1 MLPLYEFTDKKYL
14 ERIHEGSIEILEES
28 GIRILN
34 DDVLGK
40 LYDAGFPVD
49 FEEKKVKIPSAFILR
64 ALETCPKEFSL
75 FGRKAENQILLKAD
89 GNIFTRSTGGPEF
102 ILNPETQQ
110 KEPLTLASVANYTK
124 LIDAL
129 PNIKYVKNIWPN
141 DVPFNVRDV
150 HTVFIMLKNTGK
162 HLIVQP
168 YSAASLDYI
177 VDIISLISDDNR
189 RSIKKPLVSFYISI
203 TSPLQFDKESIEMLI
218 KAGECR
224 IPILMNSTPL
234 AGGTCPVTIAG
245 MVVLINA
252 EILAGIT
259 IHQHFNPGSPI
270 IYTPRPYI
278 FDMNTGICAHGY
290 IENSLASIILVHLVK
305 SMYKIPIEILG
316 PATDSKTVNLQSILE
331 RVFLTFVPC
340 FAYPNLIAGAG
351 NLESSS
357 LVSPIQLIIDNEIFG
372 IMYRAIHGVEVSDN
386 TLAVDLIKE
395 MGSGA
400 SYLQSDHT
408 FLNFRKELYLSN
420 FLDREFREIWESKG
434 ERDLTDTALSIYKKI
449 MASHEPP
456 PLEHDKEVEIT
467 KLIKCAEKEL

>member
-1 MLPLYEFTDKKYL
+1 
-14 ERIHEGSIEILEES
+14 
-28 GIRILN
+28 
-34 DDVLGK
+34 
-40 LYDAGFPVD
+40 
-49 FEEKKVKIPSAFILR
+49 
-64 ALETCPKEFSL
+64 
-75 FGRKAENQILLKAD
+75 
-89 GNIFTRSTGGPEF
+89 
-102 ILNPETQQ
+102 
-110 KEPLTLASVANYTK
+110 
-124 LIDAL
+124 
-129 PNIKYVKNIWPN
+129 
-141 DVPFNVRDV
+141 
-150 HTVFIMLKNTGK
+150 
-162 HLIVQP
+162 
-168 YSAASLDYI
+168 
-177 VDIISLISDDNR
+177 
-189 RSIKKPLVSFYISI
+189 
-203 TSPLQFDKESIEMLI
+203 
-218 KAGECR
+218 
-224 IPILMNSTPL
+224 
-234 AGGTCPVTIAG
+234 
-245 MVVLINA
+245 
-252 EILAGIT
+252 
-259 IHQHFNPGSPI
+259 
-270 IYTPRPYI
+270 
-278 FDMNTGICAHGY
+278 
-290 IENSLASIILVHLVK
+290 VHLVK